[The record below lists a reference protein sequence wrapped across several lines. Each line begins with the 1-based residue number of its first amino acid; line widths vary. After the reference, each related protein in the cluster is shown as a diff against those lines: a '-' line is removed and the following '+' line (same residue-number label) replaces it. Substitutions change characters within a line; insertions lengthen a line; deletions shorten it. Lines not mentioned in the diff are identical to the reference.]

1 MMLIEETPDAIAK
14 FVFYA
19 VMGCWT
25 LFAATFWLR
34 KRPSAGE
41 VTRRDWTATFSIL
54 IQAVAGAFL
63 GFRPLQRTYFS
74 PIFPMPKAA
83 ELVLA
88 VLTVASAVLSVWLVN
103 AAVRRLGKQW
113 AVAARLVEGHKLITD
128 GPYGLVRNPIY
139 AGMFG
144 MLIATGLAVGRW
156 STLLMAIVVFAFGT
170 YIRIRIEERLLRGH
184 FGNEFDEY
192 TRRVPAVIP
201 RIPFRLHSA
210 GPNHHPR

>member
-14 FVFYA
+14 FVFYG
-19 VMGCWT
+19 VMACWT

-34 KRPSAGE
+34 KRPPAGE
-41 VTRRDWTATFSIL
+41 VTRRDWTATVSIL
-54 IQAVAGAFL
+54 IQAVAGGSL
-63 GFRPLQRTYFS
+63 GLRSLQRTYFS

-83 ELVLA
+83 ELLLA

-128 GPYGLVRNPIY
+128 GPYRLVRNPIY
-139 AGMFG
+139 TGMFG
-144 MLIATGLAVGRW
+144 MLIATGLAVSRW
-156 STLLMAIVVFAFGT
+156 NTLLIAILVFALGT
-170 YIRIRIEERLLRGH
+170 YMRIRIEERLLRGH

-192 TRRVPAVIP
+192 ARKVPAVIP
-201 RIPFRLHSA
+201 
-210 GPNHHPR
+210 GVW

>member
-1 MMLIEETPDAIAK
+1 MLIEETPDAIAK

-19 VMGCWT
+19 VMACWT

-34 KRPSAGE
+34 KRPSKGE

-54 IQAVAGAFL
+54 IQAVAGGLL

-74 PIFPMPKAA
+74 PILPMPKAA
-83 ELVLA
+83 ELLLA
-88 VLTVASAVLSVWLVN
+88 VLTVASAVFSVWLVN
-103 AAVRRLGKQW
+103 ASVRRLGKQW

-156 STLLMAIVVFAFGT
+156 STLLIAILVFALGT

-201 RIPFRLHSA
+201 
-210 GPNHHPR
+210 GVW